1 MSLLHHFSSI
11 VQGSFTF
18 FPPPLANFNVKYVSR
33 EKQFQLQRKN
43 DSGGVMKIFI
53 PMANADLPLDDE
65 ITGKLVPFDPSF
77 LKPKTASSDGF
88 KPRNWVSESTR
99 EQAQNRLLASQG

>member
-1 MSLLHHFSSI
+1 
-11 VQGSFTF
+11 
-18 FPPPLANFNVKYVSR
+18 
-33 EKQFQLQRKN
+33 
-43 DSGGVMKIFI
+43 MKIFI

-77 LKPKTASSDGF
+77 LKPSTGESNGF

>member
-1 MSLLHHFSSI
+1 M
-11 VQGSFTF
+11 
-18 FPPPLANFNVKYVSR
+18 KCVSR
-33 EKQFQLQRKN
+33 GKQFQLQRKN

-77 LKPKTASSDGF
+77 LKSQASKSDGF

-99 EQAQNRLLASQG
+99 EQAQNRLMAKQV

>member
-1 MSLLHHFSSI
+1 M
-11 VQGSFTF
+11 
-18 FPPPLANFNVKYVSR
+18 
-33 EKQFQLQRKN
+33 N

-53 PMANADLPLDDE
+53 PMANANLSLDDE

-77 LKPKTASSDGF
+77 LKSKPKNGDGF
-88 KPRNWVSESTR
+88 KPRNWVTESTR

>member
-1 MSLLHHFSSI
+1 
-11 VQGSFTF
+11 
-18 FPPPLANFNVKYVSR
+18 
-33 EKQFQLQRKN
+33 
-43 DSGGVMKIFI
+43 MKIFI
-53 PMANADLPLDDE
+53 PMANANLPLDDE

-88 KPRNWVSESTR
+88 KPRNWVSEFTR

>member
-1 MSLLHHFSSI
+1 
-11 VQGSFTF
+11 
-18 FPPPLANFNVKYVSR
+18 
-33 EKQFQLQRKN
+33 
-43 DSGGVMKIFI
+43 MKIFI

-77 LKPKTASSDGF
+77 LKLLTAESNGF

-99 EQAQNRLLASQG
+99 EQAQNRLLSSQG